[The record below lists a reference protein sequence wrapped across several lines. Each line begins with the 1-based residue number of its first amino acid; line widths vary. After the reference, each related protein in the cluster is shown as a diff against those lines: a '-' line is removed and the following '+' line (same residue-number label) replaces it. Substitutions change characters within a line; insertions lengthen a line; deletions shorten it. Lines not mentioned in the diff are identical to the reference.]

1 MAINAKYIWF
11 NGKMTNWAD
20 ANVHVMTHALHYG
33 SSVFEG
39 MRVYDTNIGPAIF
52 RLQDHTDRLLSSAKI
67 YRMAVPYSADKIN
80 TACKDVVLSN
90 GLDAAYI
97 RPLIFRGAGSLG
109 IATDN
114 PIEVAIAAFPWGAYL
129 GEDAKEKG
137 VDVCVSTWNRPAQN
151 TFPTAAKAGGN
162 YLSSQLIAMEA
173 HSHGYA
179 EGIALDSNNFVSE
192 GSGENIFLVKD
203 GILSTPPTWCAI
215 LPGLTRDSIM
225 TLAADIGYEVRE
237 QPIPREAL
245 YLADE
250 IFMTGT
256 AAEITPVRSVDGI
269 KIGSGRRGEITGRL
283 QHEFFGLFTG
293 TTPDRHGWL
302 EPVKSPSVVRLT
314 ERSAN
319 GAQSA
324 ESDTHRPPRPEHAVA
339 VASQANPTRT

>member
-1 MAINAKYIWF
+1 MATDARYIWF
-11 NGKMTNWAD
+11 NGTLTEWEN

-39 MRVYDTNIGPAIF
+39 MRVYDTNVGPAIF
-52 RLQDHTDRLLSSAKI
+52 RLQDHTERLLNSAKI
-67 YRMAVPYSADKIN
+67 YRMAVPYSADTLN
-80 TACKDVVLSN
+80 AACKDVVLQN
-90 GLDAAYI
+90 ELEAAYI
-97 RPLIFRGAGSLG
+97 RPLVFRGAGSLG
-109 IATDN
+109 VAADN

-129 GEDAKEKG
+129 GEEAREKG

-173 HSHGYA
+173 RSHGYA

-192 GSGENIFLVKD
+192 GSAENIFVVKN
-203 GILSTPPTWCAI
+203 GVIATPPTWCAI
-215 LPGLTRDSIM
+215 LPGLTRDSVM
-225 TLAADIGYEVRE
+225 KLAADLAYPVQE

-269 KIGSGRRGEITGRL
+269 KIGTGRRGEITGRI

-293 TTPDRHGWL
+293 TTPDRYGWL
-302 EPVKSPSVVRLT
+302 APCKSPSVVRLT
-314 ERSAN
+314 ERTADPAPTVTSPPMR
-319 GAQSA
+319 
-324 ESDTHRPPRPEHAVA
+324 RPSENEAVA
-339 VASQANPTRT
+339 AHGNPTRT